1 MFVSMKD
8 GGTAISNIRDGLSNM
23 FNVADIKP
31 ALRHMSLGLL
41 CLCSLVLQ
49 AQGNRIFLEHAN
61 STNFDKNISPDYHF
75 LIGDVQFRHDSA
87 RLYCDTAHYYR
98 ADNSLRAFGNVRIEQ
113 GDTLFIF
120 GKTLFYDGNKKL
132 AQLRNNVRMVNK
144 EVTLF
149 TDHLDYDRVA
159 NIGYYY
165 RGGKIVDASNTL
177 SSDYGRYNPDT
188 KMAFFKKDVVLTH
201 PQFLLK
207 TDTLNY
213 NTETG
218 TASIISRTEIEAE
231 NADIIA
237 YRGWYNTKT
246 DKSLLLDRSYIISE
260 KRSLTADSILY
271 EQSLDIGEAFVNIEL
286 IDSSRNTTLTSDYA
300 FYDQSNNYVLLTKKA
315 LLREYSG
322 QDTFYLHADTLLGKQ
337 DSIYDT
343 FRAYYNVRSYR
354 RDLQGLCD
362 SAFYSTRDSV
372 LQLFGNPILWADNQ
386 QISGQQILL
395 YTKNQQPDYMEV
407 EGLAL
412 LASKEDSGLFNQSS
426 GRKLT
431 AYFLDNKVRRV
442 VIEGNPESIYLP
454 RDEKQKIL
462 GMNRL
467 ENGSLYI
474 FMDKEGKVERLKVSP
489 QPKGKF
495 YPLQLLTEEVKY
507 LEHFSWPIH
516 LRPTD
521 PADVFRLTDR
531 PRAENMSTNIEG
543 AAGEGANAPDR
554 AALRTFKSK
563 NSK

>member
-1 MFVSMKD
+1 M
-8 GGTAISNIRDGLSNM
+8 
-23 FNVADIKP
+23 
-31 ALRHMSLGLL
+31 
-41 CLCSLVLQ
+41 
-49 AQGNRIFLEHAN
+49 
-61 STNFDKNISPDYHF
+61 
-75 LIGDVQFRHDSA
+75 
-87 RLYCDTAHYYR
+87 
-98 ADNSLRAFGNVRIEQ
+98 
-113 GDTLFIF
+113 
-120 GKTLFYDGNKKL
+120 
-132 AQLRNNVRMVNK
+132 
-144 EVTLF
+144 
-149 TDHLDYDRVA
+149 
-159 NIGYYY
+159 
-165 RGGKIVDASNTL
+165 
-177 SSDYGRYNPDT
+177 
-188 KMAFFKKDVVLTH
+188 
-201 PQFLLK
+201 
-207 TDTLNY
+207 
-213 NTETG
+213 
-218 TASIISRTEIEAE
+218 
-231 NADIIA
+231 
-237 YRGWYNTKT
+237 
-246 DKSLLLDRSYIISE
+246 LDRSYIISE

-431 AYFLDNKVRRV
+431 AYFWTQGARV

-531 PRAENMSTNIEG
+531 PKPKTMRPTLEVLPARVQTLPAGQHSEHLKVKTVSNMSFFKQRKPRKFDHQPIYYDAQKEARQERLQKAKVELGLMDEKELKKDYEKVIRGSFREAVPGGSRTKQKRDGGKTMRILVVLFIIIVVVYFL
-543 AAGEGANAPDR
+543 ASRYAG
-554 AALRTFKSK
+554 
-563 NSK
+563 

>member
-1 MFVSMKD
+1 
-8 GGTAISNIRDGLSNM
+8 
-23 FNVADIKP
+23 
-31 ALRHMSLGLL
+31 
-41 CLCSLVLQ
+41 
-49 AQGNRIFLEHAN
+49 
-61 STNFDKNISPDYHF
+61 
-75 LIGDVQFRHDSA
+75 
-87 RLYCDTAHYYR
+87 LY
-98 ADNSLRAFGNVRIEQ
+98 
-113 GDTLFIF
+113 
-120 GKTLFYDGNKKL
+120 
-132 AQLRNNVRMVNK
+132 
-144 EVTLF
+144 

-159 NIGYYY
+159 NIGYFYK
-165 RGGKIVDASNTL
+165 GGKIVDASNTL
-177 SSDYGRYNPDT
+177 SSDYGRYDPDT

-213 NTETG
+213 NTDTG

-286 IDSSRNTTLTSDYA
+286 VDSSRNTTLTSDYA

-322 QDTFYLHADTLLGKQ
+322 RDTFYLHADTLLGKQ

-354 RDLQGLCD
+354 KDLQGLCD

-372 LQLFGNPILWADNQ
+372 LQLFGHPILWADNQ
-386 QISGQQILL
+386 QISGQQIFL

-407 EGLAL
+407 DGLAL

-431 AYFLDNKVRRV
+431 AYFLNNKVRRV

-474 FMDKEGKVERLKVSP
+474 FMDEEGKVERLKVSP

-521 PADVFRLTDR
+521 PADVFRPTDR
-531 PRAENMSTNIEG
+531 PRAENMSTNIGG
-543 AAGEGANAPDR
+543 AAGDGAGAPGR

>member
-177 SSDYGRYNPDT
+177 SSNYGRYNPDT

-207 TDTLNY
+207 ADTLNY
-213 NTETG
+213 NT
-218 TASIISRTEIEAE
+218 
-231 NADIIA
+231 
-237 YRGWYNTKT
+237 
-246 DKSLLLDRSYIISE
+246 
-260 KRSLTADSILY
+260 
-271 EQSLDIGEAFVNIEL
+271 
-286 IDSSRNTTLTSDYA
+286 
-300 FYDQSNNYVLLTKKA
+300 
-315 LLREYSG
+315 
-322 QDTFYLHADTLLGKQ
+322 KQ
-337 DSIYDT
+337 E
-343 FRAYYNVRSYR
+343 RPP
-354 RDLQGLCD
+354 
-362 SAFYSTRDSV
+362 
-372 LQLFGNPILWADNQ
+372 LF
-386 QISGQQILL
+386 
-395 YTKNQQPDYMEV
+395 
-407 EGLAL
+407 
-412 LASKEDSGLFNQSS
+412 
-426 GRKLT
+426 
-431 AYFLDNKVRRV
+431 
-442 VIEGNPESIYLP
+442 PEP
-454 RDEKQKIL
+454 
-462 GMNRL
+462 
-467 ENGSLYI
+467 
-474 FMDKEGKVERLKVSP
+474 
-489 QPKGKF
+489 
-495 YPLQLLTEEVKY
+495 
-507 LEHFSWPIH
+507 
-516 LRPTD
+516 
-521 PADVFRLTDR
+521 
-531 PRAENMSTNIEG
+531 
-543 AAGEGANAPDR
+543 
-554 AALRTFKSK
+554 KSK
-563 NSK
+563 PKMQI